1 MNVNIICIPF
11 HICPEKINNAY
22 QSFLNLTK
30 LSFAKGGKKNKAENQ
45 TNLNHSISLS

>member
-11 HICPEKINNAY
+11 HIFPEKINNAC

-30 LSFAKGGKKNKAENQ
+30 LSFAKEGKKIKQKTKQ
-45 TNLNHSISLS
+45 T